1 VNYHCRCNPAELALM
16 LLNRGTLDS
25 TALTIAESHDVLTD
39 PDTFDEVGEVLDEV
53 HHLNYVGA
61 GSARLPW
68 PGPGTGHARLDPH
81 PAPRRSIRNP

>member
-1 VNYHCRCNPAELALM
+1 MNYHCRCNPAELALM

-39 PDTFDEVGEVLDEV
+39 PDTTFDEVGEVLDEV

-61 GSARLPW
+61 GSARLP
-68 PGPGTGHARLDPH
+68 
-81 PAPRRSIRNP
+81 